1 MAKNADWREDA
12 EALGIA
18 MKLVD
23 KFETIFEDLDLTKIK
38 FVRNLASQSQ
48 KVGEV
53 KACGFPYDIDSPY
66 AYYLIIANNKWKELT
81 EAQQTLS
88 IMHLL
93 YAIAPQGTDES
104 SNNYAKL
111 RRHDVQDFN
120 VILAAAGGRYDWM
133 TPGVTDIKNP
143 LLDDE
148 DALDE
153 KLAEQG
159 VL

>member
-18 MKLVD
+18 MKLVV

-66 AYYLIIANNKWKELT
+66 AYYLIISNNKWKELT

-148 DALDE
+148 DALNE